1 MNIKEHSMPITSETD
16 HLISSAFSIHFVIEN
31 DLIIRSISDTLRR
44 FMPTIE
50 GQPLLTA
57 FRIQRPSAASSFDQ
71 LMSTNGKMALLETC
85 DKSFA
90 IRGQFIGDIAGKKCR
105 FVGSPWLAWMTKNK
119 PDIKM
124 KLRDFSAID
133 PQLDQLV
140 LLSTE
145 RQNLA
150 DLKQLTVEIKQAHE
164 KTKLS
169 YQAQAD
175 FFAIMSHE
183 MRTPLNG
190 VAMALELIDKD
201 QLSDES
207 NRMHS
212 IATQSSD
219 NLKNVINSVL
229 DYSKLQSGGF
239 SNDVIAFDI
248 NACVD
253 GALTIIEAK
262 AAQKNVLLIKKID
275 CEQDLRLVGDEPK
288 IRQVLI
294 NLLSNA
300 IKFTSQG
307 SIIVSAKLSSDDTQL
322 LLAVEDTGTGIPA
335 HIKPHVFKPFW
346 TIDQDKS
353 DIGSGTGLGLN
364 ICHQMV
370 DIMGGHID
378 YSSKLNMGTRFSFG
392 IPIGKSQSSHNR
404 KYDYKST
411 NKNQFS
417 GKILLAE
424 DNEINQQLMTKILE
438 KRGIEVDVVGNGEEA
453 INQIAKVEYDL
464 IFMDISMPVMGGVTA
479 TKILRENHMLDDL
492 PIIALTAH
500 AGQEQAG
507 EFLASGMNA
516 VMNKPIDGG
525 ALNLILGQWLSS
537 AQQLETTANHSF
549 VEPKLVPLI
558 DITAAENLVADI
570 GIEAYQD
577 IAEMFDQECRKCIE
591 TINAEYNE
599 LNFDEVAKTSH
610 AILSSARSLGA
621 EKLGQHLKFLEQAS
635 ITASTSEMNVLIS
648 TLDLLT
654 DESLTALNDYAN
666 NLTTFKS

>member
-1 MNIKEHSMPITSETD
+1 MPITSDVD
-16 HLISSAFSIHFVIEN
+16 HLINSAFSIHFVIDR
-31 DLIIRSISDTLRR
+31 DLIIRSISDTSRR
-44 FMPTIE
+44 FMPDIE
-50 GQPLLTA
+50 GQPLMSV
-57 FRIQRPSAASSFDQ
+57 FQIQRPSALSSFDD
-71 LMSTNGKMALLETC
+71 LISTNGKMALLETG
-85 DKSFA
+85 DNSFA
-90 IRGQFIGDIAGKKCR
+90 IRGQFIGDLDGRQCR
-105 FVGSPWLAWMTKNK
+105 FVGSPWLAWMTKK
-119 PDIKM
+119 RPDIKM
-124 KLRDFSAID
+124 KMRDFSAID

-140 LLSTE
+140 LLATE

-150 DLKQLTVEIKQAHE
+150 DLEQLTVEIKQAHE

-190 VAMALELIDKD
+190 VAMALELIDKN

-253 GALTIIEAK
+253 AALTIRDAK
-262 AAQKNVLLIKKID
+262 AAQKNVLLINKVD
-275 CEQDLRLVGDEPK
+275 SEQDLRLVGDEPK

-300 IKFTSQG
+300 IKFTDQG
-307 SIIVSAKLSSDDTQL
+307 SITVSAKLSIDDTEL

-364 ICHQMV
+364 ICHRMV

-378 YSSKLNMGTRFSFG
+378 FSSKLNIGTRFSFG
-392 IPIGKSQSSHNR
+392 VPIEKSQSSPSR
-404 KYDYKST
+404 KYDYQPT
-411 NKNQFS
+411 NKHQFT

-438 KRGIEVDVVGNGEEA
+438 KRGVEVDVVGNGEEA

-464 IFMDISMPVMGGVTA
+464 IFMDISMPVMDGVTA
-479 TKILRENHMLDDL
+479 TKILRENHALDDL

-500 AGQEQAG
+500 AGQDQAG
-507 EFLASGMNA
+507 EFLATGMNA
-516 VMNKPIDGG
+516 VM
-525 ALNLILGQWLSS
+525 
-537 AQQLETTANHSF
+537 
-549 VEPKLVPLI
+549 
-558 DITAAENLVADI
+558 
-570 GIEAYQD
+570 
-577 IAEMFDQECRKCIE
+577 
-591 TINAEYNE
+591 
-599 LNFDEVAKTSH
+599 
-610 AILSSARSLGA
+610 
-621 EKLGQHLKFLEQAS
+621 
-635 ITASTSEMNVLIS
+635 
-648 TLDLLT
+648 
-654 DESLTALNDYAN
+654 
-666 NLTTFKS
+666 

>member
-1 MNIKEHSMPITSETD
+1 MPITSDVD
-16 HLISSAFSIHFVIEN
+16 HLINSAFSIHFVIDR
-31 DLIIRSISDTLRR
+31 DLIIRSISDTSRR
-44 FMPTIE
+44 FMPDIE
-50 GQPLLTA
+50 GQPLMSV
-57 FRIQRPSAASSFDQ
+57 FQIQRPSALSSFDD
-71 LMSTNGKMALLETC
+71 LISTNGKMALLETG
-85 DKSFA
+85 DNSFA
-90 IRGQFIGDIAGKKCR
+90 IRGQFIGDLDGRQCR
-105 FVGSPWLAWMTKNK
+105 FVGSPWLAWMTKK
-119 PDIKM
+119 RPDIKM
-124 KLRDFSAID
+124 KMRDFSAID

-140 LLSTE
+140 LLATE

-150 DLKQLTVEIKQAHE
+150 DLEQLTVEIKQAHE

-190 VAMALELIDKD
+190 VAMALELIDKN

-253 GALTIIEAK
+253 AALTIIEAK
-262 AAQKNVLLIKKID
+262 AAQKNVLLINKVD
-275 CEQDLRLVGDEPK
+275 SEQDLRLVGDEPK

-300 IKFTSQG
+300 IKFTDQG
-307 SIIVSAKLSSDDTQL
+307 SITVSAKLSIDDTEL

-364 ICHQMV
+364 ICHRMV

-378 YSSKLNMGTRFSFG
+378 FSSKLNIGTRFSFG
-392 IPIGKSQSSHNR
+392 VPIEKSQSSPSR
-404 KYDYKST
+404 KYDYQPT
-411 NKNQFS
+411 NKNQFT

-438 KRGIEVDVVGNGEEA
+438 KRGVEVDVVGNGEEA

-464 IFMDISMPVMGGVTA
+464 IFMDISMPVMDGVTA
-479 TKILRENHMLDDL
+479 TKILRENHALDDL

-500 AGQEQAG
+500 AGQDQAG
-507 EFLASGMNA
+507 EFLATGMNA

-537 AQQLETTANHSF
+537 ALQPETTASDSMLK
-549 VEPKLVPLI
+549 PKLVALI
-558 DITAAENLVADI
+558 DITAAEKLVADI

-577 IAEMFDQECRKCIE
+577 IAEMFAQECRKGIE
-591 TINAEYNE
+591 TITTEYND
-599 LNFDEVAKTSH
+599 LNFDDVAKVSH
-610 AILSSARSLGA
+610 AILSGARSLGA
-621 EKLGQHLKFLEQAS
+621 EQLGQHLKSLELVS
-635 ITASTSEMNVLIS
+635 ITASTSEMNMLIA
-648 TLDLLT
+648 TLGSLT
-654 DESLTALNDYAN
+654 DESLTALDDYAN
-666 NLTTFKS
+666 SLTT

>member
-1 MNIKEHSMPITSETD
+1 MPITSDVD
-16 HLISSAFSIHFVIEN
+16 HLINSAFSIHFVIDR
-31 DLIIRSISDTLRR
+31 DLIIRSISDTSRR
-44 FMPTIE
+44 FMPDIE
-50 GQPLLTA
+50 GQPLMSV
-57 FRIQRPSAASSFDQ
+57 FQIQRPSALSSFDD
-71 LMSTNGKMALLETC
+71 LISTNGKMALLETG
-85 DKSFA
+85 DNSFA
-90 IRGQFIGDIAGKKCR
+90 IRGQFIGDLDGRQCR
-105 FVGSPWLAWMTKNK
+105 FVGSPWLAWMTKK
-119 PDIKM
+119 RPDIKM
-124 KLRDFSAID
+124 KMRDFSAID

-140 LLSTE
+140 LLATE

-150 DLKQLTVEIKQAHE
+150 DLEQLTVEIKQAHE

-190 VAMALELIDKD
+190 VAMALELIDKN

-253 GALTIIEAK
+253 AALTIIEAK
-262 AAQKNVLLIKKID
+262 AAQKNVLLINKVD
-275 CEQDLRLVGDEPK
+275 SEQDLRLVGDEPK

-300 IKFTSQG
+300 IKFTDQG
-307 SIIVSAKLSSDDTQL
+307 SITVSAKLSIDDTEL

-364 ICHQMV
+364 ICHRMV

-378 YSSKLNMGTRFSFG
+378 FSSKLNIGTRFSFG
-392 IPIGKSQSSHNR
+392 VPIEKSQSSPSR
-404 KYDYKST
+404 KYDYQPT
-411 NKNQFS
+411 NKNQFT

-438 KRGIEVDVVGNGEEA
+438 KRGVEVDVVGNGEEA

-464 IFMDISMPVMGGVTA
+464 IFMDISMPVMDGVTA
-479 TKILRENHMLDDL
+479 TKILRENHALDDL

-500 AGQEQAG
+500 AGQDQAG
-507 EFLASGMNA
+507 EFLATGMNA

-537 AQQLETTANHSF
+537 ALQPETTASDSMLK
-549 VEPKLVPLI
+549 PKLVALI
-558 DITAAENLVADI
+558 DITAAEKLVADI

-577 IAEMFDQECRKCIE
+577 IAEMFAQECRKGIK
-591 TINAEYNE
+591 TINTEGND
-599 LNFDEVAKTSH
+599 LNFDDVAKACH
-610 AILSSARSLGA
+610 AILSGARSLGA
-621 EKLGQHLKFLEQAS
+621 EQLGQHLKSLELVS
-635 ITASTSEMNVLIS
+635 ITASTSEMNMLIA
-648 TLDLLT
+648 TLGSLT
-654 DESLTALNDYAN
+654 DESLTALDDYAN
-666 NLTTFKS
+666 SLTT

>member
-1 MNIKEHSMPITSETD
+1 VVNIKEPSMPITSETD
-16 HLISSAFSIHFVIEN
+16 HLINSAFSIHFVIDR
-31 DLIIRSISDTLRR
+31 DLIIRSISDTSRR
-44 FMPTIE
+44 FMPNIE
-50 GQPLLTA
+50 DQPLMSV
-57 FRIQRPSAASSFDQ
+57 FRIQRPSALSSFDD
-71 LMSTNGKMALLETC
+71 LISTNGKMALLETC

-90 IRGQFIGDIAGKKCR
+90 IRGQFISDIDGKQCR
-105 FVGSPWLAWMTKNK
+105 FVGSPWLAWMTKK
-119 PDIKM
+119 RPDIKM

-140 LLSTE
+140 LLVTE

-150 DLKQLTVEIKQAHE
+150 DLEQLTVEIKQAHE
-164 KTKLS
+164 KTKLA

-248 NACVD
+248 NACIAA
-253 GALTIIEAK
+253 ALTIIEAK
-262 AAQKNVLLIKKID
+262 AAQKNVLLINKID
-275 CEQDLRLVGDEPK
+275 CAQDLSLVGDEPK

-300 IKFTSQG
+300 IKFTNQG
-307 SIIVSAKLSSDDTQL
+307 SITVSAKLSIDDTQL
-322 LLAVEDTGTGIPA
+322 LLAVEDTGAGIPA

-364 ICHQMV
+364 ICHRMV
-370 DIMGGHID
+370 DIMGGYID
-378 YSSKLNMGTRFSFG
+378 FSSKLNIGTRFSFG
-392 IPIGKSQSSHNR
+392 VPIEKSQSSPNR
-404 KYDYKST
+404 KYDYQPT
-411 NKNQFS
+411 NKNQFT

-438 KRGIEVDVVGNGEEA
+438 KRGVEVDVVGNGEEA

-464 IFMDISMPVMGGVTA
+464 IFMDISMPVMDGVTA
-479 TKILRENHMLDDL
+479 TKILRENHALDDL

-500 AGQEQAG
+500 AGQDQAG
-507 EFLASGMNA
+507 EFLATGMNA

-537 AQQLETTANHSF
+537 AQQPETATSDSMLK
-549 VEPKLVPLI
+549 PKLVALI
-558 DITAAENLVADI
+558 DITAAEKLVADI

-577 IAEMFDQECRKCIE
+577 IAEMFAQECRKGIKA
-591 TINAEYNE
+591 INTEYND
-599 LNFDEVAKTSH
+599 LNFDDVAKACH
-610 AILSSARSLGA
+610 AILSGARSLGA
-621 EKLGQHLKFLEQAS
+621 EQLGQHLKSLELAS
-635 ITASTSEMNVLIS
+635 VTASTSEMNVLIS
-648 TLDLLT
+648 TLGSLT
-654 DESLTALNDYAN
+654 DESLTALDDYAN
-666 NLTTFKS
+666 SLTT

>member
-1 MNIKEHSMPITSETD
+1 MDIKEHSMTAISELD
-16 HLISSAFSIHFVIEN
+16 HLINSAFSIHFVIER
-31 DLIIRSISDTLRR
+31 DLIIRSTSNTLRR
-44 FMPTIE
+44 FMPAIE

-57 FRIQRPSAASSFDQ
+57 FQFQRPSAISSFDDI
-71 LMSTNGKMALLETC
+71 MSTDSKMALLETC
-85 DKSFA
+85 EKNFA
-90 IRGQFIGDIAGKKCR
+90 IRGQFIGDIGGTKCR

-119 PDIKM
+119 PEVKM

-150 DLKQLTVEIKQAHE
+150 DLEQLTVEIKQAHE
-164 KTKLS
+164 KTKIS

-190 VAMALELIDKD
+190 VAMALELIDKG
-201 QLSDES
+201 QLSEES

-219 NLKNVINSVL
+219 NLKNVIDSVL

-239 SNDVIAFDI
+239 SNEVVAFDI

-253 GALTIIEAK
+253 TALTIIEAK
-262 AAQKNVLLIKKID
+262 AKQKNVLLIKKID
-275 CEQDLRLVGDEPK
+275 CDQGLGLIGDEPK

-300 IKFTSQG
+300 IKFTSEG
-307 SIIVSAKLSSDDTQL
+307 SITVSAKLSNNETQL
-322 LLAVEDTGTGIPA
+322 SLAVEDTGAGIPA
-335 HIKPHVFKPFW
+335 HIKSHIFKPFW

-364 ICHQMV
+364 ICHRMV

-378 YSSKLNMGTRFSFG
+378 FNSKFNIGTRFSFG
-392 IPIGKSQSSHNR
+392 IPIEKSQSSPNI
-404 KYDYKST
+404 KYDYQQT
-411 NKNQFS
+411 NQNQFT

-424 DNEINQQLMTKILE
+424 DNQINQQLMTKILQ
-438 KRGIEVDVVGNGEEA
+438 KRGVDVDVVSNGEEA
-453 INQIAKVEYDL
+453 ISQIAKMEYDL
-464 IFMDISMPVMGGVTA
+464 IFMDISMPVMDGITA
-479 TKILRENHMLDDL
+479 TRILRENHALDNL

-500 AGQEQAG
+500 AGQDKAG
-507 EFLASGMNA
+507 EFLATGMNA

-537 AQQLETTANHSF
+537 TQQLDTTANHAIIEPTL
-549 VEPKLVPLI
+549 VELI
-558 DITAAENLVADI
+558 NSKAAAQLVADI

-577 IAEMFDQECRKCIE
+577 IAEMFEQECRKCIE
-591 TINAEYNE
+591 TINADYNE
-599 LNFDEVAKTSH
+599 LNFDDVAKTSH

-621 EKLGQHLKFLEQAS
+621 EKLGQHLKSLEQAS
-635 ITASTSEMNVLIS
+635 MTASTSEMNVLIS
-648 TLDLLT
+648 TLSLVA
-654 DESLTALNDYAN
+654 DESLIALDQYAN
-666 NLTTFKS
+666 SLTR

>member
-1 MNIKEHSMPITSETD
+1 MPITSDVD
-16 HLISSAFSIHFVIEN
+16 HLINSAFSIHFVLKS
-31 DLIIRSISDTLRR
+31 DLIIRSTSNTLRR
-44 FMPTIE
+44 FMPNIE
-50 GQPLLTA
+50 GQPLMTL
-57 FRIQRPSAASSFDQ
+57 FRIHRPSAASSFDD
-71 LMSTNGKMALLETC
+71 LIDANGKMALLETC

-90 IRGQFIGDIAGKKCR
+90 IRGQFIGDIDSTHCR
-105 FVGSPWLAWMTKNK
+105 FVGSPWLAWMTKNR
-119 PDIKM
+119 PDTKM

-140 LLSTE
+140 LLTTE
-145 RQNLA
+145 QQNLV

-164 KTKLS
+164 KTKIS

-190 VAMALELIDKD
+190 VAMALELIDRD

-219 NLKNVINSVL
+219 NLKTVINSVL

-239 SNDVIAFDI
+239 RNEAISFDI
-248 NACVD
+248 SVC
-253 GALTIIEAK
+253 IETAFTLIAAK
-262 AAQKNVLLIKKID
+262 AAKKNVLLVNKID
-275 CEQDLRLVGDEPK
+275 CEQDLRLFGDEPK

-300 IKFTSQG
+300 IKFTEDG
-307 SIIVSAKLSSDDTQL
+307 SITVSAKLSSDETEL
-322 LLAVEDTGTGIPA
+322 LLAVEDTGAGIPA
-335 HIKPHVFKPFW
+335 DIKPHIFKPFW

-378 YSSKLNMGTRFSFG
+378 FSSKLNIGTRFSFG
-392 IPIGKSQSSHNR
+392 VPIIKSHSTPDQQ
-404 KYDYKST
+404 YDYKTT
-411 NKNQFS
+411 NNNQFS

-438 KRGIEVDVVGNGEEA
+438 KKGVEVDVVGNGEEA
-453 INQIAKVEYDL
+453 ISQIAKVTYDL
-464 IFMDISMPVMGGVTA
+464 IFMDISMPVMDGISA
-479 TKILRENHMLDDL
+479 TKILRENHSLDKL

-500 AGQEQAG
+500 AGQDQAG
-507 EFLASGMNA
+507 EFLATGMNA
-516 VMNKPIDGG
+516 VMNKPIDGS

-537 AQQLETTANHSF
+537 ALQQKTIATHS
-549 VEPKLVPLI
+549 VTEPSLDTLI
-558 DITAAENLVADI
+558 DINAAEKLVADI

-577 IAEMFDQECRKCIE
+577 IAEMFEQECRKCIE

-621 EKLGQHLKFLEQAS
+621 EKLGQHLKSLEQAS

-648 TLDLLT
+648 TLDLLA
-654 DESLTALNDYAN
+654 DESLTALDEYAN
-666 NLTTFKS
+666 SLTSLKT

>member
-1 MNIKEHSMPITSETD
+1 VINIKEPSMPVTSETD
-16 HLISSAFSIHFVIEN
+16 HLINSAFSIHFVIDR
-31 DLIIRSISDTLRR
+31 DLIIRSISDTSRR
-44 FMPTIE
+44 YMPDIE
-50 GQPLLTA
+50 GQPLMSV
-57 FRIQRPSAASSFDQ
+57 FQIKRPNALSSFDD
-71 LMSTNGKMALLETC
+71 LISTNGKMALLETV

-90 IRGQFIGDIAGKKCR
+90 IRGQFIGDLDGKQCR
-105 FVGSPWLAWMTKNK
+105 FVGSPWLAWMTKKRPN
-119 PDIKM
+119 IKM
-124 KLRDFSAID
+124 KLRDFSAVD
-133 PQLDQLV
+133 PQLDQLF
-140 LLSTE
+140 LLATE

-150 DLKQLTVEIKQAHE
+150 DLEQLTVEIKQAHE

-190 VAMALELIDKD
+190 VAMALELIDKN

-212 IATQSSD
+212 IATQSSN

-239 SNDVIAFDI
+239 SNNVVVFDI

-253 GALTIIEAK
+253 AALTLIEAK
-262 AAQKNVLLIKKID
+262 ATQKNVLLINKID
-275 CEQDLRLVGDEPK
+275 CAQDLMLVGDEPK

-300 IKFTSQG
+300 IKFTDQG
-307 SIIVSAKLSSDDTQL
+307 SITLSAKLSIDDTQL
-322 LLAVEDTGTGIPA
+322 LLAVEDTGAGIPE

-353 DIGSGTGLGLN
+353 DIGSITGLGLN
-364 ICHQMV
+364 ICYRMV

-378 YSSKLNMGTRFSFG
+378 FSSKLNIGTCFSFG
-392 IPIGKSQSSHNR
+392 VPIEKSQSSPNR
-404 KYDYKST
+404 KYDYQAT
-411 NKNQFS
+411 NKSQFT

-424 DNEINQQLMTKILE
+424 DNKINQQLMTKILE
-438 KRGIEVDVVGNGEEA
+438 KRGVEVDVVGNGEEA

-464 IFMDISMPVMGGVTA
+464 IFMDISMPVMDGVTA
-479 TKILRENHMLDDL
+479 TKILRENHALDDL

-500 AGQEQAG
+500 AGQDQAG
-507 EFLASGMNA
+507 EFLAIGMNA

-525 ALNLILGQWLSS
+525 ALNLILGQWLSCT
-537 AQQLETTANHSF
+537 QQPETTTSDSMMK
-549 VEPKLVPLI
+549 PKLVALI
-558 DITAAENLVADI
+558 DITAAEKLVADI
-570 GIEAYQD
+570 GTEAYQD
-577 IAEMFDQECRKCIE
+577 IAEMFAQECRKGIK
-591 TINAEYNE
+591 TINTEGND
-599 LNFDEVAKTSH
+599 LNFDDVAKACH
-610 AILSSARSLGA
+610 AILSGARSLGA
-621 EKLGQHLKFLEQAS
+621 EQLGQHLKSLELAS

-648 TLDLLT
+648 TLGSLI
-654 DESLTALNDYAN
+654 DESLNALDDYAN
-666 NLTTFKS
+666 SLTS